1 MTIASLPIDAKLG
14 LERVHNAISNQLP
27 IKEKLEI
34 STGYAI
40 NIHIT
45 DYSQPL
51 LFTFDNLHIS
61 RNMEGTTFE
70 HRKGW
75 GYDYVVD
82 KGWNIC
88 AFLES
93 DYTRWYRHPSFIAIM
108 KYIESKGLF
117 KNYKSKKIAYG
128 SSMGGYAA
136 ATYTKALSANVS
148 ILFNPCSTLN
158 TILVPWETRESYSAP
173 CNNWKNKYHDAT
185 DGCLSSENYII
196 YDPTFK
202 LDYLHVNR
210 FVEKCAQTIQIRV
223 PGVGHGIPGHLT
235 KIDVLDLIL
244 TSIVTGNYLSS
255 KLKIFEALKKRRNY
269 VGYHKFMLSLNP
281 QMTDAR
287 KQIVMKYC
295 LTVLGDKY
303 SQPTQASLFYR
314 DASDLYAFYDR
325 DTALT
330 FIKKAATLKPDCPKI
345 NKRLN
350 ALLPTN

>member
-40 NIHIT
+40 NIHII

-51 LFTFDNLHIS
+51 LFTFDNRQIAEH
-61 RNMEGTTFE
+61 MEDTTFE

-117 KNYKSKKIAYG
+117 KNYESKKITYG

-136 ATYTKALSANVS
+136 ATYTKALSADVS
-148 ILFNPCSTLN
+148 ILFNPFSTLN
-158 TILVPWETRESYSAP
+158 ANLASWESRGKYSLY
-173 CNNWKNKYHDAT
+173 NDWENEYHDAT
-185 DGCLSSENYII
+185 DGCQATDNYII
-196 YDPTFK
+196 YDPTFY
-202 LDYLHVNR
+202 LDYLQASR
-210 FVEKCAQTIQIRV
+210 FVKNCTETTEIRV
-223 PGVGHGIPGHLT
+223 PGVGHGMPGHLA
-235 KIDVLDLIL
+235 KIGALDLVVS
-244 TSIVTGNYLSS
+244 SIVTDNYLVA
-255 KLKIFEALKKRRNY
+255 KPEIFQALKKRRDY
-269 VGYHKFMLSLNP
+269 LGYHRFMLSLNP
-281 QMTDAR
+281 QMTDTR
-287 KQIVMKYC
+287 KQVVMEYC
-295 LTVLGDKY
+295 LTMLRDKY
-303 SQPTQASLFYR
+303 PEPRHESFFFR

-325 DTALT
+325 EMALT
-330 FIKKAATLKPDCPKI
+330 FIKKAAMLKPDCPKI
-345 NKRLN
+345 NKRLI
-350 ALLPTN
+350 ALLLVN

>member
-27 IKEKLEI
+27 
-34 STGYAI
+34 I

-117 KNYKSKKIAYG
+117 RNYESKKITYG

-136 ATYTKALSANVS
+136 ATYTKALSADVS
-148 ILFNPCSTLN
+148 ILFN
-158 TILVPWETRESYSAP
+158 
-173 CNNWKNKYHDAT
+173 
-185 DGCLSSENYII
+185 
-196 YDPTFK
+196 
-202 LDYLHVNR
+202 YLRSN
-210 FVEKCAQTIQIRV
+210 IQV
-223 PGVGHGIPGHLT
+223 
-235 KIDVLDLIL
+235 
-244 TSIVTGNYLSS
+244 
-255 KLKIFEALKKRRNY
+255 
-269 VGYHKFMLSLNP
+269 
-281 QMTDAR
+281 
-287 KQIVMKYC
+287 
-295 LTVLGDKY
+295 
-303 SQPTQASLFYR
+303 
-314 DASDLYAFYDR
+314 
-325 DTALT
+325 
-330 FIKKAATLKPDCPKI
+330 
-345 NKRLN
+345 RL
-350 ALLPTN
+350 PSC

>member
-1 MTIASLPIDAKLG
+1 MTIASLPIEARIG
-14 LERVHNAISNQLP
+14 LERMHNAISNQLP

-34 STGYAI
+34 SIGYAI
-40 NIHIT
+40 NIHII

-88 AFLES
+88 SFLES